1 MFETLSL
8 KYHVIIV
15 GTETS
20 ASHDIVASTAAGVVP
35 SLSNVQQQ
43 DNGDDKMLTMKKS
56 AFLQEFDEVC
66 VYVCVYIYLFLFF

>member
-8 KYHVIIV
+8 KYHIIIV
-15 GTETS
+15 GTETN
-20 ASHDIVASTAAGVVP
+20 ASHDIVASTAAAVVP

-66 VYVCVYIYLFLFF
+66 VLFVDIF